1 MTHSKTLG
9 LLVLICILVSMGL
22 AIRYNSAESQRQL
35 NELKDMKVQLD
46 EIAKEQLNQVQQ
58 IQKLEQNF
66 KDSLGKASWYDY
78 VLPSGWSSKGHRVC
92 ATRDFPRYSTIKVIN
107 LSNGK
112 SVECLVTDFGPDE
125 EIHPDRIVDMSSFAF
140 SQIADVNKGII
151 NVQVIKIK

>member
-1 MTHSKTLG
+1 MKFIKWF
-9 LLVLICILVSMGL
+9 VLILVIITMCIAVN
-22 AIRYNSAESQRQL
+22 YNSRQSNKQL
-35 NELKDMKVQLD
+35 SDLKDMKVQLD
-46 EIAKEQLNQVQQ
+46 EIAKEQLEQAKK
-58 IQKLEQNF
+58 IKDLEQNF

-78 VLPSGWSSKGHRVC
+78 VLPSGWSSEGHRVC

-107 LSNGK
+107 LANGK